1 MVNLDLGMGGI
12 VYMDM
17 GMQMEIELEY
27 HHLLQDRLQEET
39 PTTTLIGPNLDR
51 LNRLAANSLYGRPLS
66 NLKSGEGIAPPKEP
80 LPREIP

>member
-39 PTTTLIGPNLDR
+39 PTTTLIGLR
-51 LNRLAANSLYGRPLS
+51 ILLLLLCSLLS
-66 NLKSGEGIAPPKEP
+66 GLVIYASSDDIKTLKKPTPTPTAP
-80 LPREIP
+80 